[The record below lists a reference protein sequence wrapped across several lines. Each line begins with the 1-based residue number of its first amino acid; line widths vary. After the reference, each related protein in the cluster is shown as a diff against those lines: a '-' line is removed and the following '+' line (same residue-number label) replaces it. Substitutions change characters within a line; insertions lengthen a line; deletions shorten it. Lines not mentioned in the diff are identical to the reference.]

1 MVSLTLALWWAA
13 EPRMASA
20 VAQGEVLRVEVDG
33 AAPGWTAEG
42 WGKRVRFFPLPTGER
57 ASALLPVGA
66 LEKPKVAPVVIRDGA
81 GLVVHEGSVRIADA
95 RFRIR
100 NLTPTSTMSSLK
112 PSPGEIE
119 TTARL
124 LKTVS
129 DERHWTEPLLA
140 PTGACIISPFGVQTW
155 YNGKPSGSYHRG
167 IDLFSGAGTPV
178 KATADGVVR
187 IAQMWNMQGGTIG
200 IDHGQGVVSTYL
212 HLSKLVAQE
221 GQTVRR
227 GEVVGLVGSTG
238 FSTGPHLH
246 WGLAVNGEPVNG
258 ASWVPAMRPC
268 GAAPARRSPARK
280 RVAKKK

>member
-1 MVSLTLALWWAA
+1 MFILVAMIWAA
-13 EPRMASA
+13 EPRMASS
-20 VAQGEVLRVEVDG
+20 VGQGEVLRIDVDG
-33 AAPGWTAEG
+33 PAAGWTAEG
-42 WGKRVRFFPLPTGER
+42 WGKSVRFFGQPRGEG
-57 ASALLPVGA
+57 SQALLPAGA
-66 LEKPKVAPVVIRDGA
+66 LEKPRIASVVVRDSS
-81 GLVVHEGSVRIADA
+81 GLVVHEASVRIVDA

-100 NLTPTSTMSSLK
+100 NLAPTSTMSSLK

-129 DERHWTEPLLA
+129 EERYWSEPLMA

-212 HLSKLVAQE
+212 HLSKLIAQE
-221 GQTVRR
+221 GQVVKR
-227 GEVVGLVGSTG
+227 GDVVGLVGSTG

-258 ASWVPAMRPC
+258 ASWVSTMRSC
-268 GAAPARRSPARK
+268 GAAPVRRTIPRKTVRK
-280 RVAKKK
+280 R